1 MDNKHRINMAHY
13 LSGTYAFTASSDTRG
28 FAPIW

>member
-1 MDNKHRINMAHY
+1 MAHY